1 MPIWLLAGALLGLSG
16 VALDAVGAHAIADA
30 PAADATAFQTAA
42 RYQLIHALALL
53 CVAWLVGRDAGA
65 RTVWMAGFAFT
76 AGVFLF
82 SGSIYLRVLLG
93 AGTVSFAAPIGG
105 ACLMAGWALLALYA
119 LILLR
124 KSGHK

>member
-16 VALDAVGAHAIADA
+16 VALDAVGAHAIVDA
-30 PAADATAFQTAA
+30 PAADVTAFQTAA
-42 RYQLIHALALL
+42 RYQLIHALSLL
-53 CVAWLVGRDAGA
+53 GVAWLIGRDAGA
-65 RTVWMAGFAFT
+65 RSVWMAGFAFA
-76 AGVFLF
+76 AGVVLF

-93 AGTVSFAAPIGG
+93 TGTFSFAAPIGG

-119 LILLR
+119 LMLLR